1 MAWDHQALVRSR
13 TIVHGHLHLHQLT
26 AWKALTTRH
35 PSAAKLLMARS
46 RLSGLND
53 PPITLY
59 SIYRVLPLGPS
70 AWGSAGSGQLRDEPG
85 GVNGADPGDEVVSG
99 PGPVALDRDGLA
111 ALREADR
118 VAALGDVD
126 EAGRVLL
133 LQAVERRVDEPELLM
148 RVLVGDGDDACE
160 LRRRR
165 AGPPA
170 GSPDSRR
177 PGEGLEDGNGA
188 AERAAHRHVRDAAP
202 VPGHAAHRVLVG
214 GPGEDRRQ
222 ASAAGPR
229 QRAEHLRYRRVAAVV
244 PGGVGGGPV
253 PGRV

>member
-35 PSAAKLLMARS
+35 RSAARSLMARS
-46 RLSGLND
+46 RLSGLNA

-59 SIYRVLPLGPS
+59 SIFLSFRS
-70 AWGSAGSGQLRDEPG
+70 DRARDSAGSGQLGDEPG

-99 PGPVALDRDGLA
+99 PGAVALDRDGLA

-126 EAGRVLL
+126 EAGRLLL

-165 AGPPA
+165 AGPPT